1 MSKVVLVTV
10 SSPRFPFGVDWL
22 STGCILPPRRPN
34 VNYFFEKF
42 EKMLTSCLRRII
54 IASEEFR
61 GMQNHDHRTKS
72 ENST

>member
-1 MSKVVLVTV
+1 MSENKYN
-10 SSPRFPFGVDWL
+10 DA
-22 STGCILPPRRPN
+22 
-34 VNYFFEKF
+34 FFEKF